1 MNDRQRNVL
10 FVMAG
15 IIALMLLFPPSRY
28 DFIFSGRRI
37 DGGILI
43 IQWIGVF
50 LVGGILL
57 YALKGNS
64 KDSESESKDSES
76 NNGEK

>member
-1 MNDRQRNVL
+1 MNEKQRNVL
-10 FVMAG
+10 FWMAG

-28 DFIFSGRRI
+28 DFIFSARRI

-64 KDSESESKDSES
+64 KDSESKDSES
-76 NNGEK
+76 KDGEK